1 MKRYETYKDSGVL
14 WQEKIPSHWRL
25 VSFKRLFSFGRGLSI
40 TKADLVE
47 EGIPVI
53 SYGQIH
59 SKQNTGTKIEQ
70 HLLRYVPESYTEGND
85 SSKVNKGDFIFA
97 DTSEDLEGC
106 GNSVYIDKDYLL
118 YAGYHS
124 IIARSIQSS
133 DNKYLAYLFKTDC
146 WRSQI
151 RSSVNGVKVFSVTQS
166 TLSDSTVILPPV
178 EEQITIASYL
188 DHKVSQIDGAIAEK
202 EQMLEELK
210 AYRSAI
216 ISETV
221 TKGLDKTVEMKDSG
235 IEWIGNIPETW
246 KIVRI
251 KHILDYKTDSL
262 RVGPFGSSLSGNDF
276 KTEGYWVYNQ
286 RVVLDNN
293 FNTNDTFISQEKYEE
308 LGNFKVFAGD
318 ILLTTRGTIGKVAIV
333 PNTFHEGVLHPCLI
347 RFRVDDS
354 IVNKDFLAYYFND
367 TNLILD
373 QVKYNSNSTTIDV
386 IYSYTLKELIV
397 SLPPLDVQN
406 DIVAH
411 LNYKVQKID
420 EMLKEVSQSVENLKS
435 YKSTLITEAVTG
447 KIDLRE
453 WKLKSET
460 A

>member
-1 MKRYETYKDSGVL
+1 MKRYETYKDSGIQWVG
-14 WQEKIPSHWRL
+14 EIPSHWEIVKLRYTGTFENGLTYSTGDIVEDDGIL
-25 VSFKRLFSFGRGLSI
+25 VLRSSNIQNEHITFDDCVYVNSVPKELMVSKGDIIICSRNGSAALIGKCAIIEDDVKASFGAFMMRYRANINNKFAFYLFLSAVANYRGLFS
-40 TKADLVE
+40 
-47 EGIPVI
+47 
-53 SYGQIH
+53 
-59 SKQNTGTKIEQ
+59 
-70 HLLRYVPESYTEGND
+70 
-85 SSKVNKGDFIFA
+85 
-97 DTSEDLEGC
+97 TSTINQLTM
-106 GNSVYIDKDYLL
+106 
-118 YAGYHS
+118 S
-124 IIARSIQSS
+124 IINQMQVALPS
-133 DNKYLAYLFKTDC
+133 DTEQKNIAAYLD
-146 WRSQI
+146 R
-151 RSSVNGVKVFSVTQS
+151 
-166 TLSDSTVILPPV
+166 
-178 EEQITIASYL
+178 
-188 DHKVSQIDGAIAEK
+188 KVSQIDATIAEK
-202 EQMLEELK
+202 EQMLEDIK

-216 ISETV
+216 ISEAV
-221 TKGLDKTVEMKDSG
+221 TKGLDKNVEMKDSG
-235 IEWIGNIPETW
+235 IEWIGIIPKTW

-293 FNTNDTFISQEKYEE
+293 FNSNDTFVSQEKYKE
-308 LGNFKVFAGD
+308 LSSFKVFAGD

-354 IVNKDFLAYYFND
+354 IVNKDFLTYYFND

-411 LNYKVQKID
+411 LNYRVQKID
-420 EMLKEVSQSVENLKS
+420 EMLKEASQSVENLKS

-453 WKLKSET
+453 WKPKEENV
-460 A
+460 

>member
-1 MKRYETYKDSGVL
+1 MKRYETYKDSGIQWVG
-14 WQEKIPSHWRL
+14 EIPSHWEIVKLRYTGTFENGLTYSTGDIVEDDGIL
-25 VSFKRLFSFGRGLSI
+25 VLRSSNIQNEHITFDDCVYVNSVPKELMVSKGDIIICSRNGSAALIGKCAIIEDNVKASFGAFMMRYRANINNKYAFYLFLSAIANYRGLFS
-40 TKADLVE
+40 
-47 EGIPVI
+47 
-53 SYGQIH
+53 
-59 SKQNTGTKIEQ
+59 
-70 HLLRYVPESYTEGND
+70 
-85 SSKVNKGDFIFA
+85 
-97 DTSEDLEGC
+97 TSTINQLTM
-106 GNSVYIDKDYLL
+106 
-118 YAGYHS
+118 S
-124 IIARSIQSS
+124 IINQMQVALPS
-133 DNKYLAYLFKTDC
+133 DTEQKNIATYLY
-146 WRSQI
+146 R
-151 RSSVNGVKVFSVTQS
+151 
-166 TLSDSTVILPPV
+166 
-178 EEQITIASYL
+178 
-188 DHKVSQIDGAIAEK
+188 KVSQIDATIAEK
-202 EQMLEELK
+202 EQMLEDLK

-216 ISETV
+216 VSEAV
-221 TKGLDKTVEMKDSG
+221 TKGLDKNVEMKDSG
-235 IEWIGNIPETW
+235 VEWIGIIPKTW

-293 FNTNDTFISQEKYEE
+293 FNSNDTFVSQEKYKE
-308 LGNFKVFAGD
+308 LSSFKVFAGD

-420 EMLKEVSQSVENLKS
+420 KMLKEASQSVENLKS

-447 KIDLRE
+447 KIDLRD
-453 WKLKSET
+453 WKPKEENV
-460 A
+460 

>member
-1 MKRYETYKDSGVL
+1 MKRYETYKDSGIQWVG
-14 WQEKIPSHWRL
+14 EIPSHWEIVKLRYTGTFENGLTYSTGDIVEDDGIL
-25 VSFKRLFSFGRGLSI
+25 VLRSSNIQNEHITFDDCVYVNSVPKELMVSKGDIIICSRNGSAALIGKCAIIEDDVKASFGAFMMRYRANINNKFAFYLFLSAVANYRGLFS
-40 TKADLVE
+40 
-47 EGIPVI
+47 
-53 SYGQIH
+53 
-59 SKQNTGTKIEQ
+59 
-70 HLLRYVPESYTEGND
+70 
-85 SSKVNKGDFIFA
+85 
-97 DTSEDLEGC
+97 TSTINQLTM
-106 GNSVYIDKDYLL
+106 
-118 YAGYHS
+118 S
-124 IIARSIQSS
+124 IINQMQVALPS
-133 DNKYLAYLFKTDC
+133 DTEQKNIAAYLD
-146 WRSQI
+146 R
-151 RSSVNGVKVFSVTQS
+151 
-166 TLSDSTVILPPV
+166 
-178 EEQITIASYL
+178 
-188 DHKVSQIDGAIAEK
+188 KVSQIDATIAEK
-202 EQMLEELK
+202 EQMLEDIK

-216 ISETV
+216 ISEAV
-221 TKGLDKTVEMKDSG
+221 TKGLDKNVEMKDSG
-235 IEWIGNIPETW
+235 IEWIGIIPKTW

-293 FNTNDTFISQEKYEE
+293 FNSNDTFVSQEKYKE
-308 LGNFKVFAGD
+308 LSSFKVFAGD

-386 IYSYTLKELIV
+386 IYSYTLKELII

-411 LNYKVQKID
+411 LNYRVQKID
-420 EMLKEVSQSVENLKS
+420 EMLKEASQSVENLKS

-453 WKLKSET
+453 WKPKEENV
-460 A
+460 

>member
-1 MKRYETYKDSGVL
+1 
-14 WQEKIPSHWRL
+14 
-25 VSFKRLFSFGRGLSI
+25 
-40 TKADLVE
+40 
-47 EGIPVI
+47 
-53 SYGQIH
+53 
-59 SKQNTGTKIEQ
+59 
-70 HLLRYVPESYTEGND
+70 
-85 SSKVNKGDFIFA
+85 
-97 DTSEDLEGC
+97 
-106 GNSVYIDKDYLL
+106 
-118 YAGYHS
+118 
-124 IIARSIQSS
+124 
-133 DNKYLAYLFKTDC
+133 
-146 WRSQI
+146 
-151 RSSVNGVKVFSVTQS
+151 
-166 TLSDSTVILPPV
+166 
-178 EEQITIASYL
+178 
-188 DHKVSQIDGAIAEK
+188 
-202 EQMLEELK
+202 
-210 AYRSAI
+210 
-216 ISETV
+216 
-221 TKGLDKTVEMKDSG
+221 MKDSG
-235 IEWIGNIPETW
+235 IEWIGIIPKTW

-293 FNTNDTFISQEKYEE
+293 FNSNDTFVSQEKYKE
-308 LGNFKVFAGD
+308 LSSFKVFAGD

-411 LNYKVQKID
+411 LNYRVQKID
-420 EMLKEVSQSVENLKS
+420 EMLKEASQSVENLKS

-453 WKLKSET
+453 WKPKEENV
-460 A
+460 